1 MAFSTS
7 ILMKI
12 ALILDEEEEREKKTV
27 NKEDDFGFTH
37 WSGTRLE
44 EGEYST
50 LYPHLI
56 NDDVK
61 FYKYFR
67 MSHGEYME
75 ILSKIEN
82 GLKKE
87 DTPFRKSISPTEK
100 LSVCTV
106 SKYFNLNFNIIYF
119 CMF

>member
-1 MAFSTS
+1 MAFSTRT
-7 ILMKI
+7 LMKI
-12 ALILDEEEEREKKTV
+12 ALILDEEEEREKKDV
-27 NKEDDFGFTH
+27 KRRRRFWVH
-37 WSGTRLE
+37 PLVRTRQE

-50 LYPHLI
+50 LYPHFI

-82 GLKKE
+82 GLRKE
-87 DTPFRKSISPTEK
+87 DTTFRKSISPTEK
-100 LSVCTV
+100 ISVC
-106 SKYFNLNFNIIYF
+106 LR
-119 CMF
+119 